1 MILKDQK
8 GAALVELA
16 IVLPLI
22 LLIAFGIMQL
32 GSFLNTYTI
41 LADATAVGARFF
53 AAQSSSTAYA
63 DTITQVKTS
72 ASALNVNNLVITT
85 AVAGT
90 NCTDPSCGTMLI
102 AGQGKQATVTVTYNN
117 FTPLFTGSLFGLRA
131 MMPTALNCSMAERV
145 MAAQSH

>member
-8 GAALVELA
+8 GATFVELA

-32 GSFLNTYTI
+32 GSFLNDYTI
-41 LADATAVGARFF
+41 LADATAVGANFF
-53 AAQSSSTAYA
+53 AAQSGSSTAYA

-102 AGQGKQATVTVTYNN
+102 AGQGKQATVTVTYN
-117 FTPLFTGSLFGLRA
+117 FTPLFTGSLFGLSA
-131 MMPTALNCSMAERV
+131 MMPTALNYSMAERV